1 VFVEPDTRHP
11 SQPASGSPAVRRDR
25 ARVVLGQASGL
36 VALTVGCLALSAY
49 MGRDLTGGAA
59 IGLSVDAVI
68 CLVGLNSASTTGAIT
83 RPTPLFGHGLPG
95 GSVRSPAITRGI
107 FDAAPT
113 TTRDH

>member
-1 VFVEPDTRHP
+1 VIVELD
-11 SQPASGSPAVRRDR
+11 RDR
-25 ARVVLGQASGL
+25 ARAVLGQGMGL

-95 GSVRSPAITRGI
+95 GSVRSPAITCRVS
-107 FDAAPT
+107 DAAPT

>member
-1 VFVEPDTRHP
+1 VIVELDTRHP

-25 ARVVLGQASGL
+25 IQAVLGQAMGL

-68 CLVGLNSASTTGAIT
+68 CLVGLNSASTTGAMT
-83 RPTPLFGHGLPG
+83 RPTPVRDGLPG
-95 GSVRSPAITRGI
+95 GSVRSPAITRGVS
-107 FDAAPT
+107 DAAPT

>member
-1 VFVEPDTRHP
+1 MIVELDTRHP
-11 SQPASGSPAVRRDR
+11 SQPARGSAAVRRDR
-25 ARVVLGQASGL
+25 ARVVFGQAIGL

-83 RPTPLFGHGLPG
+83 RPTPLFGHGLPE
-95 GSVRSPAITRGI
+95 GSVGSPAITRGVS
-107 FDAAPT
+107 DAAPT
-113 TTRDH
+113 TTSDH